1 MMIIA
6 LQTEA
11 IKMVEEARTKAA
23 FCTSLRSEWPLAD
36 ELTMRANRLEKAVKY
51 GDIFAVV
58 SEFEELKKHFF

>member
-1 MMIIA
+1 
-6 LQTEA
+6 
-11 IKMVEEARTKAA
+11 MVEEARTKAA